1 MINWEE
7 FVLGHGLITGG
18 VPPRDVVKPLVDEAI
33 TTITLICPGA
43 SMLFYR
49 AVLPLSAQALSYVA
63 GVIRRDRAKIGL
75 CWRKLN
81 AGRPVHPRPGT
92 VLEGWPA

>member
-1 MINWEE
+1 
-7 FVLGHGLITGG
+7 LITGG
-18 VPPRDVVKPLVDEAI
+18 VPSRGVVKPLVDEAI

-43 SMLFYR
+43 SMLFCR
-49 AVLPLSAQALSYVA
+49 AALPLSAQVLSFVA
-63 GVIRRDRAKIGL
+63 GVIRRHGAKTGS
-75 CWRKLN
+75 WRRKLN

>member
-1 MINWEE
+1 
-7 FVLGHGLITGG
+7 VLGHGLITGG
-18 VPPRDVVKPLVDEAI
+18 VPSHGVVKPLVDEAI

-49 AVLPLSAQALSYVA
+49 AALPLSAQTLSCVA
-63 GVIRRDRAKIGL
+63 GVIRRHQAKIGS

-81 AGRPVHPRPGT
+81 AGRPVRPRPGT